1 MKRCITLLFLLFAVV
16 VQISAQGK
24 EFPVVLE
31 CEMQSEIL
39 GCTKKYC
46 VYLPQGYSNENRMFP
61 VLYLL
66 HGLTDT
72 HTAWRDKGNVQ
83 DIATEIIRSGKA
95 QEMIIVMP
103 DAGTAYDGYF
113 NCDGWRYEDF
123 FFQEFIPHIES
134 TYRVVPD
141 RQHRAIAGLS
151 MGGGG
156 TTWYAINHGEM
167 FSAAYAMSALMGLVE
182 NTWITRD
189 PDARRRVFMESAVA
203 NNNITAVENATKE
216 QLAEIAKVRW
226 FIDVGDDDFLFDNN
240 MEFIKAMRKKVFRTS
255 CECARAGIHGNI
267 GGRHSTLHCPSSVK
281 VLANKMLIF
290 YNICSLQK

>member
-1 MKRCITLLFLLFAVV
+1 MKHCVTLFFLLFAVV
-16 VQISAQGK
+16 MQPFAQGNVY
-24 EFPVVLE
+24 PTVLE

-39 GCTKKYC
+39 GCTKRYC
-46 VYLPQGYSNENRMFP
+46 VYLPQGYADENRAFP

-83 DIATEIIRSGKA
+83 SIAGGLVKDGKA

-103 DAGTAYDGYF
+103 DAGTTYDGYF
-113 NCDGWRYEDF
+113 NSEEWRYEDF

-134 TYRVVPD
+134 VYRTIPD

-156 TTWYAINHGEM
+156 TTWYAIKHSEM
-167 FSAAYAMSALMGLVE
+167 FSSAYAMSALMGLVD
-182 NTWITRD
+182 NSWITRD

-203 NNNITAVENATKE
+203 NNNITAVENATQE
-216 QLAEIAKVRW
+216 LCARIASVRW
-226 FIDVGDDDFLFDNN
+226 FVDVGDDDFLFDNN
-240 MEFIKAMRKKVFRTS
+240 MDFIKAMRSKRIPYQLRVRD
-255 CECARAGIHGNI
+255 
-267 GGRHSTLHCPSSVK
+267 GGHTWQYWQEALRIALPFVSET
-281 VLANKMLIF
+281 F
-290 YNICSLQK
+290 GE

>member
-1 MKRCITLLFLLFAVV
+1 MKRCVTLFFLLFAVV
-16 VQISAQGK
+16 MQPFAQGNVY
-24 EFPVVLE
+24 PTVLE

-39 GCTKKYC
+39 GCTKRYC
-46 VYLPQGYSNENRMFP
+46 VYLPQGYADENRSFP

-83 DIATEIIRSGKA
+83 SIAGGLVKDGKA

-103 DAGTAYDGYF
+103 DAGTTYDGYF
-113 NCDGWRYEDF
+113 NSEEWRYEDF

-134 TYRVVPD
+134 VYRTIPD

-156 TTWYAINHGEM
+156 TTWYAINHSEM
-167 FSAAYAMSALMGLVE
+167 FSSAYAMSALMGLVD
-182 NTWITRD
+182 NSWITRD

-203 NNNITAVENATKE
+203 NNNITAVENATQE
-216 QLAEIAKVRW
+216 LCARIASVRW
-226 FIDVGDDDFLFDNN
+226 FVDVGDDDFLFDNN
-240 MEFIKAMRKKVFRTS
+240 MDFIKAMRSKRIPYQLRVRD
-255 CECARAGIHGNI
+255 
-267 GGRHSTLHCPSSVK
+267 GGHTWQYWQEALRIALPFVSET
-281 VLANKMLIF
+281 F
-290 YNICSLQK
+290 GE

>member
-1 MKRCITLLFLLFAVV
+1 MKRCIALIFLLLAVV
-16 VQISAQGK
+16 LQPLAQNNTY
-24 EFPVVLE
+24 PQLLE
-31 CEMQSEIL
+31 CEMQSGIL

-46 VYLPQGYSNENRMFP
+46 VYLPQGYSDENRTFP

-83 DIATEIIRSGKA
+83 DIVTEIIRSGKA

-113 NCDGWRYEDF
+113 NSAEWRYEDF

-134 TYRVVPD
+134 VYRIVPD

-156 TTWYAINHGEM
+156 TTWYAINHSEM
-167 FSAAYAMSALMGLVE
+167 FSSAYAMSALMGLVE
-182 NTWITRD
+182 NSWITHD
-189 PDARRRVFMESAVA
+189 PDARRRAFMESAVA
-203 NNNITAVENATKE
+203 NNNIAAIENATKE
-216 QLAEIAKVRW
+216 QCAEIASVRW

-240 MEFIKAMRKKVFRTS
+240 MEFIKAMRTRRIPYQLRVR
-255 CECARAGIHGNI
+255 E
-267 GGRHSTLHCPSSVK
+267 GGHTWQYWQEALYITLPFVSENFGK
-281 VLANKMLIF
+281 
-290 YNICSLQK
+290 

>member
-1 MKRCITLLFLLFAVV
+1 MKRCITLLFFLFAVV

-103 DAGTAYDGYF
+103 DAGTTYDGYF

-167 FSAAYAMSALMGLVE
+167 FSAAYAMSALMGIVE

-216 QLAEIAKVRW
+216 QCAEIAKVRW

-240 MEFIKAMRKKVFRTS
+240 MEFIKAMRQKRIPYQLRVR
-255 CECARAGIHGNI
+255 E
-267 GGRHSTLHCPSSVK
+267 GGHTWQYWQQALYIALPFVSESFGK
-281 VLANKMLIF
+281 
-290 YNICSLQK
+290 

>member
-1 MKRCITLLFLLFAVV
+1 MKRCITFFFLLFAVV
-16 VQISAQGK
+16 VQISAQAK

-103 DAGTAYDGYF
+103 DAGTTYDGYF

-167 FSAAYAMSALMGLVE
+167 FSAAYAMSALMGIVE

-216 QLAEIAKVRW
+216 QCTEIAKVRW

-240 MEFIKAMRKKVFRTS
+240 MEFIKAMRQKRIPYQLRVR
-255 CECARAGIHGNI
+255 E
-267 GGRHSTLHCPSSVK
+267 GGHTWQYWQQALYIALPFVSESFGK
-281 VLANKMLIF
+281 
-290 YNICSLQK
+290 